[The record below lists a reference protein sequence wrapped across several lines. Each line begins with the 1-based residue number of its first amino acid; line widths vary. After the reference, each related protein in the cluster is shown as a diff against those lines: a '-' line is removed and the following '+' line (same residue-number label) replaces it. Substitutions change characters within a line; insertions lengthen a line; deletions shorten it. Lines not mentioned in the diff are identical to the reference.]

1 MSSVPSSTQQRN
13 DLIAQAS
20 HAKEQGG
27 GVSVTRYWKMGLI
40 DYKKVPELAG
50 VDLEQ
55 YRGSEREE
63 TRVTVLK

>member
-1 MSSVPSSTQQRN
+1 MS
-13 DLIAQAS
+13 
-20 HAKEQGG
+20 
-27 GVSVTRYWKMGLI
+27 VSRYWKTGAV

-55 YRGSEREE
+55 YRGAEREE